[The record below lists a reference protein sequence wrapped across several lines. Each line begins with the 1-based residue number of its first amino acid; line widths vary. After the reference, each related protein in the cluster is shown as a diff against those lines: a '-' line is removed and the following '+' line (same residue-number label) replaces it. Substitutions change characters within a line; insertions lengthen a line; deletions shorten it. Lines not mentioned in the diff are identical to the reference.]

1 MVHIPLI
8 GFEKTIVPHAIC
20 CVIGF
25 LGLLPAGA
33 ITARYTRSVTP
44 LWFRAHWLIQAV
56 LAGPIII
63 AGVSLGAHAV
73 KQSGTP
79 PLADTH
85 KKLGIALFVLYLAQV
100 AGGLF
105 VHFVK
110 VRTFTIIGRSLQNY
124 LHAFMGLLIIALAF
138 YQARLG
144 FRVEWI
150 TQTGRTDINLHAAE
164 VVWIVWVII
173 IPVIYFTGLLLLR
186 RQYMQERAALDKSQP
201 IPDAENKVEATN
213 GH

>member
-1 MVHIPLI
+1 MVHVPLI
-8 GFEKTIVPHAIC
+8 GFEKTVVPHAIC

-33 ITARYTRSVTP
+33 ITARWTRTVTP
-44 LWFRAHWLIQAV
+44 IWFHAHWLIQAV

-63 AGVSLGAHAV
+63 AGVALGIHAV
-73 KQSGTP
+73 NQAESG

-85 KKLGIALFVLYLAQV
+85 KKLGIALFILYLAQV

-105 VHFVK
+105 IHFLK
-110 VRTFTIIGRSLQNY
+110 VRTYTIVGRSIQNY
-124 LHAFMGLLIIALAF
+124 VHAFMGLLIISLAF

-144 FRVEWI
+144 FRFEWF
-150 TQTGRTDINLHAAE
+150 TQTGRNDNLHAAE
-164 VVWIVWVII
+164 VVWIVWVIV
-173 IPVIYFTGLLLLR
+173 IPVFYFTGLLMLR
-186 RQYMQERAALDKSQP
+186 RQYIQERAAIDKPQS
-201 IPDAENKVEATN
+201 IPDSETKTETN